1 MKHQQLISETAVK
14 TKAVIQTL
22 QREIR
27 CIDEKEV
34 LGKECVWCIST
45 SNLGQLMAIFMSEN
59 KCSVN
64 YIVKKACY
72 YLKQA

>member
-45 SNLGQLMAIFMSEN
+45 SNLGQLMAIFHE
-59 KCSVN
+59 
-64 YIVKKACY
+64 
-72 YLKQA
+72 

>member
-27 CIDEKEV
+27 CMYRWKR
-34 LGKECVWCIST
+34 ST
-45 SNLGQLMAIFMSEN
+45 G
-59 KCSVN
+59 
-64 YIVKKACY
+64 
-72 YLKQA
+72 

>member
-14 TKAVIQTL
+14 TKVVIQTL

-34 LGKECVWCIST
+34 LGKECVWCKST
-45 SNLGQLMAIFMSEN
+45 LNLGQLMTIFHE
-59 KCSVN
+59 
-64 YIVKKACY
+64 
-72 YLKQA
+72 